1 MLFKHGRYLMHHEKK
16 PLSYGKLQ
24 KYLNA
29 RVTKVNIL
37 NMNFKGKM
45 KLHFL

>member
-16 PLSYGKLQ
+16 PLSRGKLQ
-24 KYLNA
+24 TNLNA

-37 NMNFKGKM
+37 NMNFKGTI